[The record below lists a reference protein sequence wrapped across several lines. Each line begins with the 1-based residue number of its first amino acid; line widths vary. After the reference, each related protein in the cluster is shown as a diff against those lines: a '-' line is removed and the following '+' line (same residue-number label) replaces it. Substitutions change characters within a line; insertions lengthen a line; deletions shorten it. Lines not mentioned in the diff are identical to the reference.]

1 MMTVEEAHL
10 KKLMAYKPDDANDDA
25 PIVVYVIDNSGEVV
39 FTALR
44 DYKRV
49 WHLSPD
55 VTVGDLADD
64 YSLILDYAK
73 VERLVAEAKISL
85 SV

>member
-1 MMTVEEAHL
+1 MTMEEASF
-10 KKLMAYKPDDANDDA
+10 KKLKAYKHDNDADE
-25 PIVVYVIDNSGEVV
+25 IVVYVIDNSGEVV

-49 WHLSPD
+49 WHLKPD

-64 YSLILDYAK
+64 YSLILDYAE
-73 VERLVAEAKISL
+73 VGRLVAEAKTSL